1 MQLLRGAG
9 LGDVPEE
16 HVYGLGSGKKVDVIN
31 SLLDKY
37 SSSAE
42 DGEAR

>member
-9 LGDVPEE
+9 LGEVPEE

-31 SLLDKY
+31 ALLDKY
-37 SSSAE
+37 GNGGE
-42 DGEAR
+42 QEAR